1 MSSDVITG
9 YDEVMSNVAQ
19 SDAMN
24 TDAFNALW
32 SNIADTWEKIY
43 TMLTSVKVAG
53 IPLFWWFV
61 TFTAISVLWIIITNL
76 SLGDASMSSVLG
88 FGKNETQ
95 NTRNYKSK
103 STRKER

>member
-1 MSSDVITG
+1 MNF
-9 YDEVMSNVAQ
+9 DEVMSNVAQ
-19 SDAMN
+19 NDAMN
-24 TDAFNALW
+24 TDAFNAIW

-53 IPLFWWFV
+53 IPLFWWLV
-61 TFTAISVLWIIITNL
+61 TFTAISVLWIVITHL

-88 FGKNETQ
+88 FGKNESQ
-95 NTRNYKSK
+95 NARSYKIK